1 MIFVWLIVY
10 VLIGA
15 FLLGLSLKLFT
26 EPEVRAICEMI
37 GLDEIFESYGDNFIG
52 LCFFY
57 ALLWPLAIGIVVF
70 VFPFAIVKYLYDN
83 KWSKE
88 NEDDNKESL
97 DI

>member
-1 MIFVWLIVY
+1 MTFVWFIIY

-15 FLLGLSLKLFT
+15 FLLGLSFKLFT
-26 EPEVRAICEMI
+26 IPEIRAICGII
-37 GLDEIFESYGDNFIG
+37 GLDEIFKTYGNNFIG

-57 ALLWPLAIGIVVF
+57 ALVWPFAIGIVIF

>member
-1 MIFVWLIVY
+1 MAFVWFIIY

-15 FLLGLSLKLFT
+15 FLLGLSFKLFT
-26 EPEVRAICEMI
+26 IPEIRTICGII
-37 GLDEIFESYGDNFIG
+37 GLDEIFETYGNNFIG

-57 ALLWPLAIGIVVF
+57 ALVWPFAIGIVIF

-88 NEDDNKESL
+88 NKDDDKESL